1 MLILK
6 SSRKTTPTPPYKG
19 GETPPL
25 YQGGWEGCCVNIALT
40 KH

>member
-19 GETPPL
+19 GETPFIR
-25 YQGGWEGCCVNIALT
+25 GGWEGCCVNIALT
-40 KH
+40 KQ